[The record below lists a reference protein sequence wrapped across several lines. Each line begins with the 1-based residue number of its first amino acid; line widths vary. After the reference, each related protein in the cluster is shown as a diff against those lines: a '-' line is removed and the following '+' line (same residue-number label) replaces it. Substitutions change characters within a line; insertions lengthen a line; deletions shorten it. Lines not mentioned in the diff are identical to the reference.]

1 MLLESEG
8 YRVIAHWHGEDA
20 VEVISASH
28 PDLVI
33 LDWWLT
39 DMSGADLVRD
49 LKADPRTAQV
59 PLLVCSAAHYDVR
72 TAEEE
77 LHRHGVSVVF
87 KPFNVDDLL
96 DQVQRLVG

>member
-1 MLLESEG
+1 MNSAQSKLIVVVDDDETFLDFIQMLLESEG

-33 LDWWLT
+33 LDWWLV
-39 DMSGADLVRD
+39 DMSGAELVRAI
-49 LKADPRTAQV
+49 KADPRTAQV

-77 LHRHGVSVVF
+77 L
-87 KPFNVDDLL
+87 
-96 DQVQRLVG
+96 